1 MPRQAVLHLVRH
13 GQSTWNAAGRVQ
25 GQSPDAG
32 SLTARGRR
40 EAADV
45 AEQLAEL
52 RSGADAVVSSDL
64 ARAAETAAIIAAR
77 LDLPVELDAGLRE
90 QRLGRLE
97 GCGLAGTGIAEIV
110 AALWRDPYCR
120 PPGGESVAEM
130 YWRVCAALDR
140 IAAARPGRKVIVVTH
155 GGPIRVAATAVSQRG
170 VAAIRHTAVANASIT
185 TVTIRLPRTLC
196 AAGAA

>member
-40 EAADV
+40 EAATV

-52 RSGADAVVSSDL
+52 SSGARAVVSSDL
-64 ARAAETAAIIAAR
+64 ERATETAVVIAAR
-77 LDLPVELDAGLRE
+77 LDLPVELDPGLRE

-97 GCGLAGTGIAEIV
+97 GCGLAGAGMAELV
-110 AALWRDPYCR
+110 AALWRDPCR
-120 PPGGESVAEM
+120 RAPGGESVAEM

-140 IAAARPGRKVIVVTH
+140 IAAARPGREVIVVTH
-155 GGPIRVAATAVSQRG
+155 GGPIRAVAAAVSERG

-185 TVTIRLPRTLC
+185 TVRLPRALC
-196 AAGAA
+196 AEGAA